1 MAKQGNS
8 AIKTTL
14 HCINT
19 AFVASATA
27 TSSTAASEA
36 TSGQQQQQQ
45 QQQQTIHRAPGGE
58 QTLCEMSQCH
68 EVCPQGVF
76 VTLMLQK
83 VK

>member
-45 QQQQTIHRAPGGE
+45 TIHRAPGGE